1 MNYNTVKK
9 LHGIALLL
17 EAVALLI
24 VLLMT
29 MGQKAVKPLALTE
42 SDLCDIF
49 TIPVGTLISVIP
61 ILILF
66 AISFFLMKKSNGNNS
81 KTHVIACIIIAITF
95 HVLTPYINSL
105 VFQVFATLQG
115 VNYFASYNALEYV
128 ISNAVSPFETVS
140 FTLFCLSLGGYY
152 GMEGKKE
159 Q

>member
-17 EAVALLI
+17 EAIALLI

-29 MGQKAVKPLALTE
+29 MGQKAVKPLALAE
-42 SDLCDIF
+42 SNLCDII
-49 TIPVGTLISVIP
+49 TIPVGALISVIP

-66 AISFFLMKKSNGNNS
+66 AISFFLLKKNSGNNS
-81 KTHVIACIIIAITF
+81 KTHVIACIIIAIAF
-95 HVLTPYINSL
+95 HLLTPYINAL
-105 VFQVFATLQG
+105 VLQVLATFQG
-115 VNYFASYNALEYV
+115 VNYFASYNALESV
-128 ISNAVSPFETVS
+128 ISYAVSPFEIVS